1 MSWVLRIETNDA
13 GNMRNRIMKNAFF
26 YVMNRFDRGLMLTL
40 EWVCIILFAAITF
53 ILTLNI
59 VVRFAPFMSM
69 HWFDE
74 ILELLYG
81 ALVFYGA
88 AAVWVNHA
96 HFSVG
101 DWISKYIPSVR
112 ARFAYRLVVEMMSLI
127 FMAIFF
133 WYALELML
141 KTEEQTTAFAMSKKW
156 LYACMPITGGIMLL
170 YSVKNMYLE
179 LAKIVNPALNIDADE
194 ENLNH

>member
-1 MSWVLRIETNDA
+1 MKQTLLRAMD
-13 GNMRNRIMKNAFF
+13 
-26 YVMNRFDRGLMLTL
+26 RFDRGLMLTL
-40 EWVCIILFAAITF
+40 EWICITLFAAITL

-59 VVRFAPFMSM
+59 VVRFVPVMSM

-81 ALVFYGA
+81 ALIFYGA
-88 AAVWVNHA
+88 AAVWVKHG

-101 DWISKYIPSVR
+101 DWISKFLKSTR
-112 ARFAYRLVVEMMSLI
+112 ARFAYRLLVEMLSLI
-127 FMAIFF
+127 FIAIFF

-170 YSVKNMYLE
+170 YSIKNMYFE
-179 LAKIVNPALNIDADE
+179 LAKIINPALVAEDGK

>member
-1 MSWVLRIETNDA
+1 
-13 GNMRNRIMKNAFF
+13 MKNTVLDA
-26 YVMNRFDRGLMLTL
+26 MNRFDKGLMLVL
-40 EWVCIILFAAITF
+40 EWVCIALFAAITF

-59 VVRFAPFMSM
+59 VVRFFPFMSM

-101 DWISKYIPSVR
+101 DWISKYLKSVQL
-112 ARFAYRLVVEMMSLI
+112 RFAYRFLVELLSLVFI
-127 FMAIFF
+127 VIFF
-133 WYALELML
+133 YYALELTL
-141 KTEEQTTAFAMSKKW
+141 HTEERTTAFAMSKKW
-156 LYACMPITGGIMLL
+156 LYVCMPIMGGLMVL
-170 YSVKNMYLE
+170 YSLKNMYLE
-179 LAKIVNPALNIDADE
+179 LAKIVTPVPFTE
-194 ENLNH
+194 GSRENLNH

>member
-1 MSWVLRIETNDA
+1 
-13 GNMRNRIMKNAFF
+13 MKHSLF
-26 YVMNRFDRGLMLTL
+26 YAMNRFDKGLTL
-40 EWVCIILFAAITF
+40 ALEWICIVLFAVITF

-59 VVRFAPFMSM
+59 VVRFFPIMSM

-101 DWISKYIPSVR
+101 DWISKYLKSVR
-112 ARFAYRLVVEMMSLI
+112 ARFAYRLLVELLSLI
-127 FMAIFF
+127 FIAIFF
-133 WYALELML
+133 KYALELMIR
-141 KTEEQTTAFAMSKKW
+141 TEEQTTAFAMSKKW
-156 LYACMPITGGIMLL
+156 LYACMPITGGIMVL
-170 YSVKNMYLE
+170 YSIKNMYLE
-179 LAKIVNPALNIDADE
+179 LAKIVNPALNIDEGKED
-194 ENLNH
+194 LNH

>member
-1 MSWVLRIETNDA
+1 
-13 GNMRNRIMKNAFF
+13 MKHALFNA
-26 YVMNRFDRGLMLTL
+26 MNRFDKVLLLVL
-40 EWVCIILFAAITF
+40 EWVCIVLFAAITV

-59 VVRFAPFMSM
+59 VVRFVPFMSM

-101 DWISKYIPSVR
+101 DWISKHLKSTQ
-112 ARFAYRLVVEMMSLI
+112 ARFVYRLIVEMMSLVFI
-127 FMAIFF
+127 AIFF
-133 WYALELML
+133 WYALDLTL
-141 KTEEQTTAFAMSKKW
+141 KTDEQTTAFAMSKKW
-156 LYACMPITGGIMLL
+156 LYACMPITGAIMVL
-170 YSVKNMYLE
+170 YSIKNMYVE
-179 LAKIVNPALNIDADE
+179 LARIVNPESVAGSSK

>member
-1 MSWVLRIETNDA
+1 
-13 GNMRNRIMKNAFF
+13 MKHALFNA
-26 YVMNRFDRGLMLTL
+26 MNRFDKALILTL
-40 EWVCIILFAAITF
+40 EWICIVLFTAITF

-59 VVRFAPFMSM
+59 VVRFFPFMSM

-101 DWISKYIPSVR
+101 DWISKYLKSTQ
-112 ARFAYRLVVEMMSLI
+112 ARFAYRLLVESMSLI
-127 FMAIFF
+127 FIAIFF

-156 LYACMPITGGIMLL
+156 LYACMPITGAIMVL
-170 YSVKNMYLE
+170 YSIKNMYFE
-179 LAKIVNPALNIDADE
+179 LAKITNPARVADE
-194 ENLNH
+194 AHENLNH

>member
-1 MSWVLRIETNDA
+1 MKQSIFSA
-13 GNMRNRIMKNAFF
+13 MNRIDK
-26 YVMNRFDRGLMLTL
+26 GLILAL
-40 EWVCIILFAAITF
+40 EWICIALFACITF

-59 VVRFAPFMSM
+59 VVRFFPFMSM

-88 AAVWVNHA
+88 AAVWVTHS

-101 DWISKYIPSVR
+101 DWISKYLKSVR
-112 ARFAYRLVVEMMSLI
+112 ARFAYRLLVELMSLLFI
-127 FMAIFF
+127 AIFF

-141 KTEEQTTAFAMSKKW
+141 QTEERTTAFALSKKW
-156 LYACMPITGGIMLL
+156 LYACMPITGGIMVL
-170 YSVKNMYLE
+170 YTLKNMYFE
-179 LAKIVNPALNIDADE
+179 LARIVNPALAIEQGRED
-194 ENLNH
+194 LNH